1 MIVKLRYF
9 KKNEFINIKI
19 FILILM
25 NVSNNDLSDRAKIK
39 NLLDI
44 IKKRQK
50 YINNLEKILYDEK
63 KQLKEI
69 KQKLFVTC
77 KHNWVPDRSY
87 NNYDHTPYYCTICGS
102 DN

>member
-1 MIVKLRYF
+1 
-9 KKNEFINIKI
+9 
-19 FILILM
+19 M
-25 NVSNNDLSDRAKIK
+25 NVSNNQLNDRAKIK
-39 NLLDI
+39 NF
-44 IKKRQK
+44 
-50 YINNLEKILYDEK
+50 NNLEKILYDEK

-69 KQKLFVTC
+69 KEKLFVTC

>member
-1 MIVKLRYF
+1 
-9 KKNEFINIKI
+9 
-19 FILILM
+19 M
-25 NVSNNDLSDRAKIK
+25 NVSNNELNDRAKIN

-44 IKKRQK
+44 IKKKQR
-50 YINNLEKILYDEK
+50 YIYSLENKIYDEK

-69 KQKLFVTC
+69 KEKLFITC

-87 NNYDHTPYYCTICGS
+87 NNYDHTPYYCTICGL